1 MRFFEQYTNYA
12 LLYTGNG
19 NYNVRLVE
27 YRDGYCVWHRFNIG
41 HDNRPHSAIF
51 GDIRTAIELALT
63 MPRVYTSKAI
73 SMAAD
78 ILGYDYKSIV
88 MGVRAKR

>member
-1 MRFFEQYTNYA
+1 MKFFEQYTNYS
-12 LLYTGNG
+12 LMYNGNG
-19 NYNVRLVE
+19 DYAVRLIE
-27 YRDGYCVWHRFNIG
+27 SRDGYCVRHLFRIG

-73 SMAAD
+73 SIAAD
-78 ILGYDYKSIV
+78 ILGYDYEAMV
-88 MGVRAKR
+88 MGVRAR